1 MHTLAEI
8 NAALTSA
15 GIDPADLTAIIAD
28 IKAAVRASD
37 AGVIAELTAKLETLP
52 ALTAERDATI
62 AAITAE
68 RDKLAATIADFVA
81 ADDAGKARM
90 LADAAKTAA
99 EKSRDAAQAKLDAA
113 QADVDAAQAE
123 LTAAVEKVEARK

>member
-52 ALTAERDATI
+52 AITAERDAH
-62 AAITAE
+62 A
-68 RDKLAATIADFVA
+68 KTIADFVA
-81 ADDAGKARM
+81 ADDAGKAKM

-99 EKSRDAAQAKLDAA
+99 EKERDEAQAKLDAA
-113 QADVDAAQAE
+113 QADVEAAQAG